1 MASRAKAKSK
11 RRLASWDTYVEEAG
25 RPSLELP
32 LPDDS
37 VFELHYPSKRAIDVL
52 NRKNTDGSVAVSD
65 DDFVIALCGE
75 AEGCRLLDL
84 AAGTPSG
91 TLQLMLG
98 DAMVEWG
105 IWKSN
110 AFRDARNGTDDETDD
125 EAADEQGNSPGSLS

>member
-1 MASRAKAKSK
+1 MAAKTKNKGK
-11 RRLASWDTYVEEAG
+11 RRLAGWDTYVEEAS

-32 LPDDS
+32 LPDGS

-52 NRKNTDGSVAVSD
+52 NRKNNDGSVAVSD

-110 AFRDARNGTDDETDD
+110 AFRDAQKSDEEAAD
-125 EAADEQGNSPGSLS
+125 EATDEQGNSQDSPS